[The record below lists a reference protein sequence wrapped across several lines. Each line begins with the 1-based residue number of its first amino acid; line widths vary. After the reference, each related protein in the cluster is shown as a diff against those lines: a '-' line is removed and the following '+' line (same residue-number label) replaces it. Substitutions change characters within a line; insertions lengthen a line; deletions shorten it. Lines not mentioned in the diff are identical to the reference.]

1 MSKSPLDAGIPV
13 LTEVIDDKVAAPQPT
28 FHAAPKAVPKAPPTV
43 APTMTTFKAATVRA
57 PELPISDVVDV
68 PAIDGWLN
76 DEWNRLE
83 RKIGGRILSQVMER
97 LEANIENHVRD
108 ALADVLQMALA
119 TLTHDIKENLQTG
132 LQKVI
137 TDAVREEISHMQ
149 NPKK

>member
-13 LTEVIDDKVAAPQPT
+13 LTEVIDDKLTAPQPT
-28 FHAAPKAVPKAPPTV
+28 FHATPKPPPKAPPTV
-43 APTMTTFKAATVRA
+43 APTMTAFKTTTVRA
-57 PELPISDVVDV
+57 PELPVSDIVDV

-76 DEWNRLE
+76 DEWGRLE

-97 LEANIENHVRD
+97 LEADIENRVRD

-119 TLTHDIKENLQTG
+119 TLTHDIRDNLQTS

-137 TDAVREEISHMQ
+137 TEAVKEEIFHMQ